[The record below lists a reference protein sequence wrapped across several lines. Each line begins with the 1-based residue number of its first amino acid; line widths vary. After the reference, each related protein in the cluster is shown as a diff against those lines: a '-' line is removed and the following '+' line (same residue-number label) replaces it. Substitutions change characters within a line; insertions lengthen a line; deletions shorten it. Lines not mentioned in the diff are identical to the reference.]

1 MYVLSIFVGVE
12 VSRQG
17 TNSIG
22 TTKRGIGPCYSAKA
36 IRALPRFRGVLL
48 FFLLGFIWE
57 TMGNYGKLWENV
69 REVRDSY
76 ISLHMLEY
84 DSTGCWWWL
93 IVVSNA

>member
-1 MYVLSIFVGVE
+1 VYVLSIFVGVE

-48 FFLLGFIWE
+48 FFCWDLYGKPWE

-84 DSTGCWWWL
+84 VGFKWDL
-93 IVVSNA
+93 Y